1 MTPENDL
8 RRAFPAMPEDC
19 RAAYLQAVR
28 SVKEENKMKR
38 KTPVALIVFAIVLM
52 ITTVA
57 IAEGWNVLQY
67 LDITPG
73 SGIDGLV
80 QPVSAS
86 AKDGDVSFAIEQA
99 ITDGE
104 YLVFDWTVDSQGDK
118 AAFFQLESY
127 TANGVGIYN
136 ESMADDFDCIWH
148 DDMMQGGT
156 FSTLPA
162 NLEGDTLHVEM
173 VIGAYTPIN
182 PIYEM
187 PKDGDFDAVLA
198 KEKLDAGYFVR
209 YGFKAW
215 VIDDPV
221 KGIFTGWHKIQDAAA
236 EGFTRNELAL
246 SFDLDLKAGRATVR
260 ELELPEPVTVQGVTF
275 AFTRATVSSLK
286 LHLTTELTS
295 AAGNSDLIRDIIYA
309 HSSTVILNVE
319 GTQLRPWDLCAF
331 VVSGSE
337 DGWSQNADG
346 TYRIVNDSI
355 YFNPNDLMP
364 DPFVKSFRLDAGQLD
379 AFPEGLRID
388 LPIRLK

>member
-73 SGIDGLV
+73 SETDGLV
-80 QPVSAS
+80 QPVSAY
-86 AKDGDVSFAIEQA
+86 AKDGDMSFHIESA

-209 YGFKAW
+209 YGFNTW

-221 KGIFTGWHKIQDAAA
+221 KGIFPGWHKIVDAAA
-236 EGFTRNELAL
+236 EDLTIKHLAL
-246 SFDLDLKAGRATVR
+246 SLKQKKKTGRATVR
-260 ELELPEPVTVQGVTF
+260 ELELPEPVTVEGVTL
-275 AFTRATVSSLK
+275 AFTKASVSPLQI
-286 LHLTTELTS
+286 HLTATLTADDPEIIMTMAKAWDRFQMLD
-295 AAGNSDLIRDIIYA
+295 AAGTAQY
-309 HSSTVILNVE
+309 
-319 GTQLRPWDLCAF
+319 GWDWCANIM
-331 VVSGSE
+331 GETTMEQHE
-337 DGWSQNADG
+337 DGGW
-346 TYRIVNDSI
+346 YRQWDMTF
-355 YFNPNDLMP
+355 FNPNADFPEPFTLSYQLEAGLME
-364 DPFVKSFRLDAGQLD
+364 Q
-379 AFPEGLRID
+379 FPEGLRID
-388 LPIRLK
+388 LPIWLK